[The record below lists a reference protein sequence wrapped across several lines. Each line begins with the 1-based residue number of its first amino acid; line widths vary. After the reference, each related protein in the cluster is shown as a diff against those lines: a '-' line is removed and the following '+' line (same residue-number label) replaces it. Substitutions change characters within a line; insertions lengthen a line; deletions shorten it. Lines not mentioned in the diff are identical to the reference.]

1 MCFRIVSHPE
11 IRIIDAVVRTRQIP
25 LVATN
30 LVFFVKAG
38 PYYPDDLYH
47 RQATILGP
55 PGTPNH
61 GGVFSLDMNFPPD
74 YPIKRAILKFTTKVF
89 HPNVFPNGDICMEIQ
104 ENPRTLTI
112 FAFPSQAMAI

>member
-1 MCFRIVSHPE
+1 MIIFLERAPMALARIMKELKDMKEDIPE
-11 IRIIDAVVRTRQIP
+11 Y
-25 LVATN
+25 
-30 LVFFVKAG
+30 VKAG

-55 PGTPNH
+55 PATPNH
-61 GGVFSLDMNFPPD
+61 EGVFSLDIYFPPD

-89 HPNVFPNGDICMEIQ
+89 HPNVFPNGDIYMEIQ

-112 FAFPSQAMAI
+112 FAFPSQAMTI